1 MTPSALDRTQVVD
14 QLTSVFRQV
23 FDNEK
28 ISLRDEMTAKD
39 VKDWDSLNHIN
50 LIVAVEMKFNI
61 KLKTAEIARLA
72 NVGQFIDV
80 ILQKL
85 QR

>member
-1 MTPSALDRTQVVD
+1 MTPNALDRNQVVE
-14 QLTSVFRQV
+14 QLTGVFHNV
-23 FDNEK
+23 FDDEK
-28 ISLRDEMTAKD
+28 IVLHDALTAKD

-50 LIVAVEMKFNI
+50 LIVAVEMKFGI